1 MFTQPKPA
9 RHTFGVT
16 PPLQRPPVAARN
28 TATAT
33 ANSPKAAGAR
43 NTSTVAPMPPASA
56 LYLNAQRELDRVL
69 RSLAAKPEKVEP
81 PSKQP
86 ADPVAR
92 KVEPLAELSSR
103 ATPAAPLV
111 SPPSTHPIE
120 RELKKVTVSPQ
131 VERPEVSS
139 KPRDST
145 SNPKAA
151 AFAEASAQA
160 KSNAAPRTE
169 FKVALVTVALIA
181 VAALAMAVISNLTT
195 ESSLKTN
202 NAQLKA
208 NTIKLAELTAK
219 QDELAKTVLQ
229 QIRSLHSTV
238 AEVKYPSSE
247 FAEAQELFKLGRYAD
262 AESAYRVYLLKY
274 PGGRMEDV
282 ALNNAAVAAAMRNNC
297 RSVEN
302 YLKKLSDN
310 FPNGNLVK
318 ESKGLVNRCRKLP
331 ILN

>member
-1 MFTQPKPA
+1 
-9 RHTFGVT
+9 
-16 PPLQRPPVAARN
+16 
-28 TATAT
+28 
-33 ANSPKAAGAR
+33 
-43 NTSTVAPMPPASA
+43 MPPASA

-86 ADPVAR
+86 ADLVAR
-92 KVEPLAELSSR
+92 KVGYAAEPINR
-103 ATPAAPLV
+103 ATPATPLV
-111 SPPSTHPIE
+111 SPPSTRPVE
-120 RELKKVTVSPQ
+120 RELNKVIVSPQ

-139 KPRDST
+139 KPRDS
-145 SNPKAA
+145 SSSPKAA

-169 FKVALVTVALIA
+169 FKVALVAVALLAA
-181 VAALAMAVISNLTT
+181 VALAHSVITNLTK
-195 ESSLKTN
+195 ESDLKTKD
-202 NAQLKA
+202 AQIRA
-208 NTIKLAELTAK
+208 NTIRLADQSTK
-219 QDELAKTVLQ
+219 QAEEISSVLQ
-229 QIRSLHSTV
+229 QIRGLQATV

-297 RSVEN
+297 ARTEHYVKQ
-302 YLKKLSDN
+302 LRTK
-310 FPNGNLVK
+310 FPSSTLANNSKTLVA
-318 ESKGLVNRCRKLP
+318 RCGSLP
-331 ILN
+331 KPT